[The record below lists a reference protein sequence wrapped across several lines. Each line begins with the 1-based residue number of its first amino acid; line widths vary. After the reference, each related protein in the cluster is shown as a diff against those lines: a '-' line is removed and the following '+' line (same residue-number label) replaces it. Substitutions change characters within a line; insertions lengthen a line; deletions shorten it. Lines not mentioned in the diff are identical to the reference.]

1 MGRKVKV
8 TLKSGKTI
16 EVLNREVKGLEDGG
30 FLAKKEDNTK
40 AVNESEKELAELKA
54 NTGVKKIGEASV
66 GNIPKKKEKKKKG
79 KTKEEKLKSVIT
91 KGNIK

>member
-1 MGRKVKV
+1 MSRKVKV

-16 EVLNREVKGLEDGG
+16 EVLNSEVKVLQDAGL
-30 FLAKKEDNTK
+30 LAKKADNTK
-40 AVNESEKELAELKA
+40 VANEVEKELAELKA
-54 NTGVKKIGEASV
+54 NDSTKVIGTASV

-79 KTKEEKLKSVIT
+79 KTKEEKLKGIIT